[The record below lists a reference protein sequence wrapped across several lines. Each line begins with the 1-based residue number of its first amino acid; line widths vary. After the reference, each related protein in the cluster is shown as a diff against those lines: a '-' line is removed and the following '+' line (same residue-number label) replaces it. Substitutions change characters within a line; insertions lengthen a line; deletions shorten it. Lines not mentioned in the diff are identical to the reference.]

1 MWRGVFFSMATRGGD
16 LPPSRSGDAGKS
28 RRGGRQAAG
37 RFQITAH
44 ALDGLLKHEAEFL
57 ADALSSHFHLPIPRI
72 IRPFPTELPQLDLHI
87 ERLDDVFE
95 TEDDALLHMEHQSN
109 HTSDTLPRFLQYD
122 AALHRATKKAVYTAV
137 IYGSNVR
144 RAPSSIRMPGWTYR
158 VHNIYLGRRDGD
170 RVYRALQRALAAG
183 TPLTSGQRI
192 DLVFQPLM
200 RRKRRPQAQVFRDAV
215 EQAGLLPEPD
225 RERAIGSLP
234 VLAYHGLGET
244 ALNSMVEELMA
255 TNLLVKVLGEHIEK
269 GFQQGLERGLAQGI
283 EQGVELGAVQARR
296 QDILRILRRRYP
308 EVPESVVERIG
319 QITDPERLST
329 LLDSA
334 TDAESLDQFTQALES

>member
-1 MWRGVFFSMATRGGD
+1 MSFSMATRRGD
-16 LPPSRSGDAGKS
+16 PPSSRQGDAGKS
-28 RRGGRQAAG
+28 RRGGRRASG

-57 ADALSSHFHLPIPRI
+57 ADALSTHFHLPIPRI

-95 TEDDALLHMEHQSN
+95 TEGDALLHMEHQSD
-109 HTSDTLPRFLQYD
+109 HTPDTLPRFLQYD
-122 AALHRATKKAVYTAV
+122 AALHRATKKAIYTAV
-137 IYGSNVR
+137 IYGPNVR

-200 RRKRRPQAQVFRDAV
+200 RQKRRPQAKVFRDAV

-225 RERAIGSLP
+225 RERAIGSLL
-234 VLAYHGLGET
+234 VLAYHVLGET

-269 GFQQGLERGLAQGI
+269 GFQQGLEQGI
-283 EQGVELGAVQARR
+283 EQGAVQAR
-296 QDILRILRRRYP
+296 
-308 EVPESVVERIG
+308 
-319 QITDPERLST
+319 
-329 LLDSA
+329 
-334 TDAESLDQFTQALES
+334 